1 MDQKKSDHKN
11 MAEEGKHVQS
21 NKSRDISPKSVINPP
36 FTSLPSSASGS
47 MDHRQ
52 SDKPPTQLELPI
64 EKKKYGAENPF
75 SDPLCKINLRETS
88 EFVKS
93 FPMAK
98 EKNDINL
105 LMGAENL
112 ANRPNTDV
120 KGYNK
125 RREGN
130 RQSVPPRLD
139 CPGTPSRF
147 VFGAAESPLP
157 VKYMVGGFTRRPF
170 PSKWDDAEKWLINSS
185 SAVNSPCNNNS
196 TTPGRHWKTNNPNS
210 CKSPF
215 NVYQV
220 RDFNTGS
227 ITNPSAPVVELHA
240 KEIRQNQIFSHK
252 TSGGDDKLM
261 ARTADRSKD
270 EIYFAGALTMGDVS
284 GRVSS
289 SVLSTDRPV
298 SMSSSIGSGSSEHGA
313 FAGYPCEAF
322 MKDKFADK
330 VEPASNYRSHE
341 PGLGHS
347 HGKNER
353 IQPAMKDAA
362 TEVGAAVRHRDMGTE
377 TTPLASSRTSRC
389 HTPVKNAS
397 PVRHNTPST
406 HSGLVNGSGI
416 DMGELE
422 KCHFAKLELQGLS
435 SGIQYTSVDKSISNW
450 SSREEEEEEVSKS
463 LRHFDIGDCKRS
475 VLEARAMAW
484 EESERS
490 KAYNR
495 YQREEA
501 RIEAWVNLQSAKAES
516 ESRKLEVKI
525 EKMRSI
531 LEEKLM
537 KKMSTAH
544 KRAEEWRSAAK
555 AQHAEQLLKTAERA
569 DRMKKEGT
577 FSLYTLPACNGC
589 FSSCRS

>member
-1 MDQKKSDHKN
+1 
-11 MAEEGKHVQS
+11 MAEEGKHSKSDGQS

-52 SDKPPTQLELPI
+52 SDKPSTQLELPI
-64 EKKKYGAENPF
+64 EKKKYGTENPF
-75 SDPLCKINLRETS
+75 SDSCRSHPVDPLCKINLRETS

-112 ANRPNTDV
+112 ANRPNTEV
-120 KGYNK
+120 KGYK
-125 RREGN
+125 RREGH

-185 SAVNSPCNNNS
+185 SAINSPCNNSN
-196 TTPGRHWKTNNPNS
+196 TPGRHWKGNNPNS
-210 CKSPF
+210 CRSPF

-220 RDFNTGS
+220 RDLNTGS
-227 ITNPSAPVVELHA
+227 NPSGPVIELHA

-252 TSGGDDKLM
+252 ASGGDDKLM
-261 ARTADRSKD
+261 AGTVDTSKE
-270 EIYFAGALTMGDVS
+270 EIYLAGALTIGDVS
-284 GRVSS
+284 SRVSS

-298 SMSSSIGSGSSEHGA
+298 SMSSSAGSASSEHGA
-313 FAGYPCEAF
+313 FAAYPCETF

-330 VEPASNYRSHE
+330 VEPASKYRFQES
-341 PGLGHS
+341 GLEHS
-347 HGKNER
+347 HGKSER
-353 IQPAMKDAA
+353 IPPMKDAA
-362 TEVGAAVRHRDMGTE
+362 TEVGAAVHHRDMGTE

-397 PVRHNTPST
+397 PVRHNTPSS
-406 HSGLVNGSGI
+406 HSGLVHASGI
-416 DMGELE
+416 DIGELE

-435 SGIQYTSVDKSISNW
+435 SGIQYTSIDKSISNW

-475 VLEARAMAW
+475 ILEARATAW

-490 KAYNR
+490 KAYNSL
-495 YQREEA
+495 QNPGTRE
-501 RIEAWVNLQSAKAES
+501 
-516 ESRKLEVKI
+516 RKQEL
-525 EKMRSI
+525 
-531 LEEKLM
+531 KL
-537 KKMSTAH
+537 
-544 KRAEEWRSAAK
+544 
-555 AQHAEQLLKTAERA
+555 
-569 DRMKKEGT
+569 G
-577 FSLYTLPACNGC
+577 
-589 FSSCRS
+589 